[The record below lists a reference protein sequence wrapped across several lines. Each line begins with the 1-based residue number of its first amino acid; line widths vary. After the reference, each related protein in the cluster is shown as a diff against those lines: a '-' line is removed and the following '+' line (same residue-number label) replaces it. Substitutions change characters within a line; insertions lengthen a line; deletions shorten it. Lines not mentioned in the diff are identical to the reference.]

1 MRQRATILFLTA
13 PLIVLIAGASAL
25 AWLAGRREAQC
36 LPLPVLGSELLPNA
50 SLAPDPAAPNMAAQ
64 WASRTSSGVELQH
77 PSLEKGFDLD
87 GNDRALQLIGIAN
100 YVETP
105 AMNVQPGRGYC
116 FSGAALT
123 DQPDKGATRVQ
134 LQFRWLDATGG
145 AVAAS
150 LSDWLPVALWQPG
163 AAAWSPLRAAFAAPA
178 GAVQLRVRIK
188 PAADNRLYLDAMHV
202 RAISAAA
209 PETTVAHIPPVAL
222 RPWPHGAQA
231 ALSFSFDWETTMG
244 GLIHSRSL
252 AADDPN
258 NADDPRV
265 RGLRMRQGIT
275 TTLELFRAYDI
286 RATYYA
292 TGYNFLRGNAEHQ
305 TFLGDPTFAWAKT
318 ENGWKSDWASRPWF
332 STDPYSALPA
342 DPDYYFADL
351 IPMLQNARHDI
362 QTHTFSHLYGGY
374 ASATEWQADFD
385 AWRAAAAA
393 QDVAPARS
401 LAFPWSSSG
410 GMSDANWQVL
420 EHAGIT
426 SVTRTNRSQSQYQLV
441 TPSDPHCA
449 PVPGHET
456 ILACPDFYLTT
467 SSVDQALALL
477 DSTRAA
483 GGMIDLWAHTE
494 EVTSPEQIDAWTHVV
509 RRAAELRDAGQLW
522 IAPLAEITDWQ
533 QALARVNITELPPVA
548 NTQELAPAVNIRI
561 TNTSSRDLTGL
572 SVALPFT
579 PGRLLADGAASA
591 PWFSTSGPNLTIT
604 LRAGQ
609 TVEVHAW
616 PV

>member
-1 MRQRATILFLTA
+1 MRQRRTIIFLA
-13 PLIVLIAGASAL
+13 ALLAVLVAGASGL

-36 LPLPVLGSELLPNA
+36 LPVPLLGGELLPNA
-50 SLAPDPAAPNMAAQ
+50 SLAPDPAAPTLAAQ
-64 WASRTSSGVELQH
+64 WAARTSSGVELQH
-77 PSLEKGFDLD
+77 PSQQKGFDLD

-105 AMNVQPGRGYC
+105 AMPVQPGRSYC

-134 LQFRWLDATGG
+134 LEFRWLDAAGG
-145 AVAAS
+145 LVASS
-150 LSDWLPVALWQPG
+150 LSNWQPVALWQPG
-163 AAAWSPLRAAFAAPA
+163 AAGWSPLRAAFAAPP
-178 GAVQLRVRIK
+178 GAAQLRARIQ

-209 PETTVAHIPPVAL
+209 PETPIARPAPVAL
-222 RPWPHGAQA
+222 RPWPKGAQA

-258 NADDPRV
+258 NAEDPRE

-275 TTLELFRAYDI
+275 TTLELFRSYDI

-292 TGYNFLRGNAEHQ
+292 TGYNFLRGNAERR
-305 TFLGDPTFAWAKT
+305 TFLGDPTFAWAKKG
-318 ENGWKSDWASRPWF
+318 NGWKSDWASRRWF
-332 STDPYSALPA
+332 STDPHSALPA

-351 IPMLQNARHDI
+351 IPMLQAAKQDI

-374 ASATEWQADFD
+374 ASPAEWQADFD

-393 QDVAPARS
+393 QQVAPARS

-410 GMSDANWQVL
+410 GMSDAGWQVL
-420 EHAGIT
+420 ERAGIT
-426 SVTRTNRSQSQYQLV
+426 SVTRTNRSQSQYQLMS
-441 TPSDPHCA
+441 PSSPHCA
-449 PVPGHET
+449 AVPGHAT

-467 SSVDQALALL
+467 SSTDRAVALL
-477 DSTRAA
+477 DSTRAQ

-494 EVTSPEQIDAWTHVV
+494 EVTSPEQITAWARVV

-522 IAPLAEITDWQ
+522 IAPLAEIADWQ
-533 QALARVNITELPPVA
+533 QALARVKITELPPAA

-561 TNTSSRDLTGL
+561 TNTGSHDLDGL
-572 SVALPFT
+572 SMAFPFT
-579 PGRLLADGAASA
+579 PGKLLIDGSASA
-591 PWFSTSGPNLTIT
+591 PGFEQSGTDLTMT

-616 PV
+616 PA